1 MMSLP
6 FDKVIYDEDEDE
18 VLDDVN
24 ALMVFDRGEDE
35 TQRPQGVFLP
45 YTFFYVCTE
54 DSAYFSSVGWG
65 VLCVYICLL
74 FY

>member
-35 TQRPQGVFLP
+35 T
-45 YTFFYVCTE
+45 
-54 DSAYFSSVGWG
+54 
-65 VLCVYICLL
+65 
-74 FY
+74 

>member
-18 VLDDVN
+18 VLVDVN

-35 TQRPQGVFLP
+35 T
-45 YTFFYVCTE
+45 
-54 DSAYFSSVGWG
+54 
-65 VLCVYICLL
+65 
-74 FY
+74 